1 MDVPHVNI
9 HIENKVRDLLNHTGD
24 GKISAEP
31 LRVLHVAAAAG
42 LPVAAVRRSID
53 RRNVEE
59 DELAGFR
66 QRLAHLIARAHQPAL
81 LIRPRSLHFTL
92 KTGIHQFEIKHRDF
106 GRVGTCRRWDHQRQ
120 RHEDE
125 DRFHDRTGE
134 IHDGGGKM
142 SVAR

>member
-9 HIENKVRDLLNHTGD
+9 HIENEVRDLLNHTGD
-24 GKISAEP
+24 GKISAE
-31 LRVLHVAAAAG
+31 LLCVLHVAG

-66 QRLAHLIARAHQPAL
+66 QRLSHLIACAHQPAL

-92 KTGIHQFEIKHRDF
+92 KTGVHQFEIKHRNF
-106 GRVGTCRRWDHQRQ
+106 GRVGTCRH
-120 RHEDE
+120 
-125 DRFHDRTGE
+125 
-134 IHDGGGKM
+134 
-142 SVAR
+142 